1 MRAAFGL
8 FDRDGDGTISVKV
21 NRLIFCV
28 VTTFFSP
35 FFSFSLFFSFF
46 SSLFFLFV
54 LLAFL
59 GAWCCFEDY
68 GPSDDR
74 GGCSEDDK
82 GDLQREWLL
91 LVTGHFSRLIVYHYP
106 QVADTDGSGSVEFE
120 EFLEMICDQIEVG

>member
-1 MRAAFGL
+1 MRCHH
-8 FDRDGDGTISVKV
+8 I
-21 NRLIFCV
+21 
-28 VTTFFSP
+28 
-35 FFSFSLFFSFF
+35 FFSFFLFFSFF
-46 SSLFFLFV
+46 SLFFFFV
-54 LLAFL
+54 LSAFL

-82 GDLQREWLL
+82 GDLQREWFLL
-91 LVTGHFSRLIVYHYP
+91 GIFRLIVFHYP

>member
-21 NRLIFCV
+21 NRLIFCMV
-28 VTTFFSP
+28 ITLFSP
-35 FFSFSLFFSFF
+35 FFSFFRSFF
-46 SSLFFLFV
+46 LSFFLFFLFV
-54 LLAFL
+54 LLVFL
-59 GAWCCFEDY
+59 GAWCCFEDN

-74 GGCSEDDK
+74 GGCSKDDK
-82 GDLQREWLL
+82 GDLQRERYLL
-91 LVTGHFSRLIVYHYP
+91 GIFRLIVYHYP